1 MYGKTGGSQPHSPLE
16 KAKTMK
22 LGKQQ
27 LFKQGKVLF
36 EREGDF
42 KYLKKVRKQWVI
54 TLFRLSR
61 SLILI
66 ADLKAKVHLLSM
78 QLQRNKSTKVK

>member
-42 KYLKKVRKQWVI
+42 KYLKKVRKQ
-54 TLFRLSR
+54 
-61 SLILI
+61 
-66 ADLKAKVHLLSM
+66 
-78 QLQRNKSTKVK
+78 